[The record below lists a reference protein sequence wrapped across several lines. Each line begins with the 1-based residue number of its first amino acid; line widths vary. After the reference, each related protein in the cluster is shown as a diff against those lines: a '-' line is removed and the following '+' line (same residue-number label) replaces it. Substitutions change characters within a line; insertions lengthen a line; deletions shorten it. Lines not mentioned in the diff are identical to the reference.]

1 MDRPG
6 RHNRPV
12 PIGTATAPNP
22 VFAAP
27 MAGVTDLPFRVLAR
41 EQGCGL
47 VYTEMLSDK
56 ALIYSHRRTERM
68 LTIAPEEHPIA
79 VQLLGSE
86 PGAMAEAARLVAE
99 AGADIVDINLGC
111 PAPKVV
117 RNGEGSA
124 LARDPEKAA
133 ALVSAVVRA
142 VDRPVTAKIRK
153 GWSPEEVNAV
163 ELARRLEGAGVA
175 AIAVHGR
182 VRTQFYSGQADW
194 GVIGEVK
201 AAVRTPVI
209 GNGDVV
215 GGPSA
220 EAMMDLTGCDAVM
233 IGRAALG
240 NPWVFAQVREF
251 LATGR
256 EAPGPSPEERVAM
269 AVRHLQAI
277 VAHKGPVIGLLEMRK
292 HAAWYIHGLRGA
304 ARVRSRLMEATSP
317 EAMEDILRSFLVG
330 LEG

>member
-1 MDRPG
+1 MNRPG
-6 RHNRPV
+6 RDRLPV
-12 PIGTATAPNP
+12 QIGKVIVPNP

-41 EQGCGL
+41 EEGCGL

-56 ALIYSHRRTERM
+56 ALIYGNRRTERM
-68 LTIAPEEHPIA
+68 LTLAPGEHPIA

-86 PGAMAEAARLVAE
+86 PESMAEAARLVAE
-99 AGADIVDINLGC
+99 AGADIIDINLGC

-117 RNGEGSA
+117 RNGEGAA
-124 LARDPEKAA
+124 LARDPGKAA
-133 ALVSAVVRA
+133 AVVSAVVRA

-153 GWSPEEVNAV
+153 GWSPDEVNAV
-163 ELARRLEGAGVA
+163 ELARRLEDAGVA

-182 VRTQFYSGQADW
+182 VRSQFYSGQADW
-194 GVIGEVK
+194 GIIAEVRE
-201 AAVRTPVI
+201 AVGVPVI

-220 EAMMDLTGCDAVM
+220 EAMMNLTGCDAVM

-240 NPWVFAQVREF
+240 NPWVFRQTLVY

-256 EAPGPSPEERVAM
+256 EPPAPSPEERVIM
-269 AVRHLQAI
+269 AVRHLRI
-277 VAHKGPVIGLLEMRK
+277 LVNHKGPEIGLLEMRK

-304 ARVRSRLMEATSP
+304 SRIRSRLMAASTLRE
-317 EAMEDILRSFLVG
+317 MEETLWAVLA
-330 LEG
+330 EGRR